1 MDPAT
6 LSMILNLLAKNR
18 QTAGDF
24 ALRLKTTLS
33 GFKAQGNCISQV
45 PD

>member
-1 MDPAT
+1 M
-6 LSMILNLLAKNR
+6 MLNLLAKNP

-33 GFKAQGNCISQV
+33 GFKASV
-45 PD
+45 SASKF

>member
-6 LSMILNLLAKNR
+6 LSMILNLLAKNL

-33 GFKAQGNCISQV
+33 GFKASV
-45 PD
+45 SASKF

>member
-1 MDPAT
+1 
-6 LSMILNLLAKNR
+6 MILNLLAKNR

-33 GFKAQGNCISQV
+33 GFQGNCISQV

>member
-6 LSMILNLLAKNR
+6 LSMIMNLLAKNR

-33 GFKAQGNCISQV
+33 GFQGNCISQV